1 MSPLGATRSS
11 SVPLTSLGLNAI
23 EASVSLTRPVLGMSA
38 ANQRK
43 EDPVDDL
50 DQGRVGN
57 GLLGHDH
64 VMADEVYR

>member
-11 SVPLTSLGLNAI
+11 SVSMTSMGLNAI
-23 EASVSLTRPVLGMSA
+23 EAAVSLTLPMFGMSA

-43 EDPVDDL
+43 EDPVNNL
-50 DQGRVGN
+50 DQGRVRN
-57 GLLGHDH
+57 RLLGHDH